1 MTLETLKQV
10 VLEANLALVR
20 KGLVFM
26 TWGNASA
33 IDRERGLIVI
43 KPSGVPYETM
53 RAEQMVAVDIE
64 GAVVEGELKPSVD
77 TATHLVL
84 YKAFGDVG
92 GIVHTHSHY
101 ATVWAQAGLAIPC
114 FGTTHADHFYGEVP
128 VTEGLTAE
136 EVAGDY
142 ERSIGE
148 AIVRRYAEMNP
159 MEHPAVL
166 AAQHGPFTWGAT
178 LGKAVENALALE
190 EVARMALDTVR
201 LAPDT
206 PPIGPYLLAK
216 HFLRKHGGEAY
227 YGQQ

>member
-206 PPIGPYLLAK
+206 PPIGPYLLTK